1 MVGPKSAVFTTVRA
15 RKGELFHL
23 DLHLERL
30 AKHAEILGIKVP
42 EIIIPSE
49 LEGLVRI

>member
-15 RKGELFHL
+15 RKGDLFHL

-30 AKHAEILGIKVP
+30 QKHAAILGIK
-42 EIIIPSE
+42 IPQFVIPD
-49 LEGLVRI
+49 GP